1 MVHIFCVLEQN
12 CGQKRYEFLQ
22 VMEIFVEQQLVGGFY
37 QRLLIKFEETGLS
50 LCQRR
55 VYLEHFRLKLLEKLN
70 EILLFEENS
79 QLGQFDIFFLCF

>member
-1 MVHIFCVLEQN
+1 MVHVFCVFEQN
-12 CGQKRYEFLQ
+12 RGQKSDEFLQ
-22 VMEIFVEQQLVGGFY
+22 VMEIFVEQELVGGFY
-37 QRLLIKFEETGLS
+37 QGLLIKLEETGLG

-55 VYLEHFRLKLLEKLN
+55 FYFEHFQLELLEKLN